1 MSPTLTTAE
10 LAAMRDHAD
19 DFLPDSCTIQT
30 ATQTVDSTGNP
41 ILTWADTYTSV
52 ACRLDAIQG
61 PVIGGGEPAM
71 WGKLAQV
78 SDWVLSLKYDQ
89 AVTAAD
95 RVVYGGV
102 TYYIT
107 SAETDHTWR
116 TLRRV
121 GLKKVI

>member
-19 DFLPDSCTIQT
+19 NLLPDSCTIRT

-41 ILTWADTYTSV
+41 ILTWADTYTNV
-52 ACRLDAIQG
+52 ACRLDPAG
-61 PVIGGGEPAM
+61 SGGEPAM

-78 SDWVLSLKYDQ
+78 SDWVLSVKYDQ

-102 TYYIT
+102 TYYVT

-121 GLKKVI
+121 GLKKVV

>member
-1 MSPTLTTAE
+1 MSLTSGE
-10 LAAMRDHAD
+10 LSALRTHASIL
-19 DFLPDSCTIQT
+19 LPDTCTIQT
-30 ATQTVDSTGNP
+30 SVQTVDSTGNP
-41 ILTWADTYTSV
+41 ILTWANTYTNV
-52 ACRLDAIQG
+52 ACRLDPAG
-61 PVIGGGEPAM
+61 SGGEPAM

-78 SDWVLSLKYDQ
+78 SDWVLSVKYDQ

-102 TYYIT
+102 TYYVT

-121 GLKKVI
+121 GLKKVV